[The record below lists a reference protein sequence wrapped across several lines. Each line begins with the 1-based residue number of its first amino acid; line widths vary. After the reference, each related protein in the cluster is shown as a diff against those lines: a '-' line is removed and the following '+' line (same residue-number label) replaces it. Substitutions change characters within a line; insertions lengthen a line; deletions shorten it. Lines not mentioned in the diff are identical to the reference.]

1 MSSNA
6 LMTASPILYDTLS
19 GSVKKS
25 GSDAKIRIVARGV
38 NGMAL
43 AKILHVIHY
52 RTSNVPRSVS
62 IGQLA
67 YIAVIVEALECYE
80 AVRPY
85 VQLWCESV
93 QDLGC
98 LQKSASVS
106 VDLLLWVWIT
116 FVFHRA
122 DEFKQETHTVLQLAD
137 SGPLPTIVGL
147 PIEKLLGNIYRY
159 VMAPE
164 ADT

>member
-1 MSSNA
+1 
-6 LMTASPILYDTLS
+6 MTASPILHDILS
-19 GSVKKS
+19 GPVKKS
-25 GSDAKIRIVARGV
+25 GSDAKIRAVARGV
-38 NGMAL
+38 NEMAL

-67 YIAVIVEALECYE
+67 YIAVIVEALECYK
-80 AVRPY
+80 AVRPH

-93 QDLGC
+93 RDHGS
-98 LQKSASVS
+98 LQKSANVS

-122 DEFKQETHTVLQLAD
+122 DEFKQATHTVLQLAD

-147 PIEKLLGNIYRY
+147 PIEKILGNIHCY

>member
-1 MSSNA
+1 
-6 LMTASPILYDTLS
+6 MTASPILHDMLS
-19 GSVKKS
+19 GPVKKS
-25 GSDAKIRIVARGV
+25 GSNAKIRVVAARGV

-52 RTSNVPRSVS
+52 RTSNVPHSVS

-80 AVRPY
+80 AVRPH
-85 VQLWCESV
+85 VELWCESV
-93 QDLGC
+93 RDLVS
-98 LQKSASVS
+98 LQKSANVS

-122 DEFKQETHTVLQLAD
+122 DEFKQATHTVLQLAD

-147 PIEKLLGNIYRY
+147 PIEKNTR
-159 VMAPE
+159 
-164 ADT
+164 